1 MPVKVI
7 DASALAALVFGEP
20 EALRVALSI
29 GNDALVVPPILWIE
43 MANICW
49 KKIRR
54 FPDQRETVLGSHS
67 RLGTLPLREVTIP
80 LNEVL
85 LLAERE
91 RLTVYDGCYLWLAQ
105 ELQVELVTLD
115 KRLGQ
120 RATPVSAAQPS

>member
-20 EALRVALSI
+20 EALQVALSI
-29 GNDALVVPPILWIE
+29 GNDVLVVPPILWLE
-43 MANICW
+43 MANVCW
-49 KKIRR
+49 KKMRR

-80 LNEVL
+80 LHEVL

-91 RLTVYDGCYLWLAQ
+91 GLTVYDGCYLWLAQ
-105 ELQVELVTLD
+105 ELRTELVTLD
-115 KRLGQ
+115 KKLAR
-120 RATPVSAAQPS
+120 RAGSVVQPS